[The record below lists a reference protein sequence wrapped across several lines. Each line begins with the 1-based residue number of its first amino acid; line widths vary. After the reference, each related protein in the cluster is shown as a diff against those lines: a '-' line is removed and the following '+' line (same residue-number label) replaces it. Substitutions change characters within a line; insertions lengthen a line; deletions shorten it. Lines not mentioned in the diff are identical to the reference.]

1 MLTVTPFRY
10 EEPLPVGELL
20 VDREAELEA
29 LSERA
34 LAGRN
39 TRVAAPRRYGKTSLL
54 RHMIAGLPTNASVGI
69 YVDLYG
75 VVSAPEVIA
84 RLERALRAASLPRAQ
99 ARWLQARLR
108 SSTRSATVRLG
119 PVSVARG
126 VGAGPPGRAE
136 PGALEDRLSIFAE
149 LQARTDAPVVVVLD
163 EFQAVLGAAAQIDAT
178 IRSEIQHHDRVGYVF
193 AGSHVGMMRELFSDR
208 ARPFYA
214 QAPPV
219 ALGPLPPGPLAEYV
233 GSRFESGGRDC
244 QRVLGLLLDVAR
256 GHPQRSMMLAA
267 HLFARTPTGA
277 AADEATFEDALSGA
291 LLEADGELHGRWDAL
306 TVSQRRAIAALAS
319 GEAPFSQ
326 TAARAHATSK
336 GATGKAL
343 ATLAEAGDI
352 AQDPT
357 AETAWTIID
366 PFMHEW
372 LRRRDQL

>member
-1 MLTVTPFRY
+1 MLPVTPFRY
-10 EEPLPVGELL
+10 EEPMPVAEPL
-20 VDREAELEA
+20 VDREVELGS

-39 TRVAAPRRYGKTSLL
+39 TRLEAPRRYGKTSLL
-54 RHMIAGLPTNASVGI
+54 RHMIAELPDDGSVGI

-84 RLERALRAASLPRAQ
+84 RLERSLRAASLSRAQ
-99 ARWLQARLR
+99 ARWLAARLER
-108 SSTRSATVRLG
+108 VTRSATVRLG
-119 PVSVARG
+119 PVSLARG

-136 PGALEDRLSIFAE
+136 PGALEDRLSIFGE
-149 LQARTDAPVVVVLD
+149 LQVRTDAPVIVVLD
-163 EFQAVLGAAAQIDAT
+163 EFQAVLGAGTQIDAT
-178 IRSEIQHHDRVGYVF
+178 IRSVIQHHDRVGYVF

-208 ARPFYA
+208 TRPFYA
-214 QAPPV
+214 QAPAV
-219 ALGPLPPGPLAEYV
+219 ELGPLPSGPLAEYV
-233 GSRFESGGRDC
+233 GGRFEATGRNAE
-244 QRVLGLLLDVAR
+244 RVLGLLLEMGG

-277 AADEATFEDALSGA
+277 EADEATFEEALSGA
-291 LLEADGELHGRWDAL
+291 LLEADGELHGRWDGL

-343 ATLAEAGDI
+343 SVLAEAGDLI
-352 AQDPT
+352 RDPSAT
-357 AETAWTIID
+357 TGWRIID
-366 PFMHEW
+366 PLMREW
-372 LRRRDQL
+372 LRRRDRL